1 MSLDF
6 NRKTVCFRF
15 LILCCLLETSLSN
28 VYGSGAGASV
38 VEVEATVARVPL
50 KPRHLGEFCTDK
62 TETEI
67 QGIVKLGVQAKLAKN
82 FDLAISLFEEASRY
96 RSIAAMAFLGSCY
109 EVKENY
115 YVAYLWYKEAVA
127 LEGEVECVLARK
139 QLGNPE
145 FIRAMSASR
154 DLACKQAILTDGV
167 SAFQAGLY
175 AKAAEFF
182 EISGLPAALCNLG
195 VLHAQGN
202 LEEVNFVKAAE
213 YFERSGTPD
222 AWHNLGI
229 FRMQGKLGEVDFVKA
244 AEYFERSGTPDA
256 WHNLGI
262 LHMQGKLAPRIKLT
276 KGIECFERSGQFLSL
291 YILYDIYSKLRK
303 EKVEEIKA
311 RMLAGIK
318 AETYPKKKLFYE
330 GLYLS
335 LSGNY
340 AHALEKLEAAKQL
353 GNVNPLAHIRMFQEN
368 IFLEELLAAAIEAGS
383 ETVFPVLDVEEPFSN
398 SEKEVVAAIAES
410 SADGREVT
418 ASAGASADTSSSD
431 FDSHSHSEYTKEEFG
446 EFDLH
451 KALREQLAQKVERLA
466 TLGLT
471 ETEVANFSFKNN
483 HVKREFDSI
492 EKDKVGA
499 MCAEIQQNPWTL
511 KGLGKP

>member
-1 MSLDF
+1 
-6 NRKTVCFRF
+6 
-15 LILCCLLETSLSN
+15 
-28 VYGSGAGASV
+28 
-38 VEVEATVARVPL
+38 
-50 KPRHLGEFCTDK
+50 
-62 TETEI
+62 
-67 QGIVKLGVQAKLAKN
+67 VQAKLAKN

-262 LHMQGKLAPRIKLT
+262 LHMQGKLAPRNKLT

-318 AETYPKKKLFYE
+318 AETYPKKNF
-330 GLYLS
+330 
-335 LSGNY
+335 
-340 AHALEKLEAAKQL
+340 
-353 GNVNPLAHIRMFQEN
+353 F
-368 IFLEELLAAAIEAGS
+368 
-383 ETVFPVLDVEEPFSN
+383 
-398 SEKEVVAAIAES
+398 
-410 SADGREVT
+410 
-418 ASAGASADTSSSD
+418 
-431 FDSHSHSEYTKEEFG
+431 TK
-446 EFDLH
+446 DC
-451 KALREQLAQKVERLA
+451 
-466 TLGLT
+466 
-471 ETEVANFSFKNN
+471 
-483 HVKREFDSI
+483 I
-492 EKDKVGA
+492 
-499 MCAEIQQNPWTL
+499 
-511 KGLGKP
+511 